1 MKHNFS
7 KTRTAVAAAL
17 LIAALVPMT
26 SQTALACSPEIRL
39 NPATGVAMSQPDL
52 EAALAEIEGTITVA
66 DGSR

>member
-17 LIAALVPMT
+17 LIAASVPMT

-39 NPATGVAMSQPDL
+39 NPATGVAMLQTDL
-52 EAALAEIEGTITVA
+52 AAALAEIEGAVTVA
-66 DGSR
+66 DGSQ